1 VSAAEVSE
9 LPPVEPAPPLTTESS
24 DENTSPWLLAL
35 LLAAIT
41 LCAYWPTFSNG
52 FINYDDPGYVTN
64 NSHIHSGLN
73 ASNIAWAFRATF
85 MANWHPLTWISHM
98 ADIQMFGFHPAGHHA
113 ASLLLHGINVILLFY
128 LLFAATGFLWRS
140 FVVAAL
146 FAIHPLNVEC
156 VAWVSERKS
165 LLCTLFLFLALF
177 AYGWYV
183 RKPGIGRYVL
193 VALLFAFGLL
203 AKPMIVTLPFALL
216 LLDYWPLNRLPIP
229 DNSESVALFFKKF
242 ASLALEK
249 IPLLLLSGAS
259 AYITVIAQSRAKAIA
274 ANQILPISVR
284 IPNALWSYL
293 QYLVK
298 TVWPMHLAIFYPH
311 PEDRLGLWK
320 PLLATTF
327 LLAFTGWCFVQRRQ
341 RYLLAGWL
349 WYLGCLVPVIGF
361 VQVGRQAMAD
371 RYAYTPLLGIFILVV
386 WWIADHSKRLLH
398 RSEILAGAAAI
409 FLLFFGALTWRQTTY
424 WKDNFT
430 LFNHAVETTS
440 ANFIAENNLGEAYM
454 QIGQPD
460 AAYEHFL
467 RTTRIKPRFGLGHYN
482 LGITLLG
489 QKRRAEARQEFE
501 LAIRYG
507 QDDSEIASAYHN
519 LGIAL
524 LDDNQP
530 VDAIKLFTEALKL
543 VPNKQSSFLARG
555 AAEFRLNN
563 FTAAEADFVA
573 GANLSPNP
581 AAAYWI
587 GRARE
592 AQSNARGAIEA
603 YRVTLSMQ
611 PDMTEAKQRLDA
623 LLAGHIVPFAKP
635 EN

>member
-1 VSAAEVSE
+1 
-9 LPPVEPAPPLTTESS
+9 
-24 DENTSPWLLAL
+24 
-35 LLAAIT
+35 
-41 LCAYWPTFSNG
+41 
-52 FINYDDPGYVTN
+52 
-64 NSHIHSGLN
+64 
-73 ASNIAWAFRATF
+73 
-85 MANWHPLTWISHM
+85 M
-98 ADIQMFGFHPAGHHA
+98 ADIQMFGFHPAGTTPLA
-113 ASLLLHGINVILLFY
+113 CCFMASTSSCCFICCSRPPDFCG
-128 LLFAATGFLWRS
+128 GS

-193 VALLFAFGLL
+193 VALMFAFGLL
-203 AKPMIVTLPFALL
+203 AKPMIVTLLCASLA
-216 LLDYWPLNRLPIP
+216 DYWPLNRLPIP
-229 DNSESVALFFKKF
+229 DSSENVALFFKKF

-274 ANQILPISVR
+274 AKQILPISVR

-341 RYLLAGWL
+341 RYLACRMAVVSGLPGAGDRVRASRAPGYGRPL
-349 WYLGCLVPVIGF
+349 RLHALVGNF
-361 VQVGRQAMAD
+361 HSG
-371 RYAYTPLLGIFILVV
+371 V
-386 WWIADHSKRLLH
+386 WWIADHSKRLLIV
-398 RSEILAGAAAI
+398 RRFLQGAAAI

-454 QIGQPD
+454 QIGQPTWLTNTSCAPAD
-460 AAYEHFL
+460 QTAL
-467 RTTRIKPRFGLGHYN
+467 RTRPL
-482 LGITLLG
+482 
-489 QKRRAEARQEFE
+489 
-501 LAIRYG
+501 
-507 QDDSEIASAYHN
+507 
-519 LGIAL
+519 
-524 LDDNQP
+524 
-530 VDAIKLFTEALKL
+530 
-543 VPNKQSSFLARG
+543 
-555 AAEFRLNN
+555 
-563 FTAAEADFVA
+563 
-573 GANLSPNP
+573 
-581 AAAYWI
+581 
-587 GRARE
+587 
-592 AQSNARGAIEA
+592 
-603 YRVTLSMQ
+603 
-611 PDMTEAKQRLDA
+611 
-623 LLAGHIVPFAKP
+623 
-635 EN
+635 